1 MGPRGMA
8 AGALVG
14 GSLGVVA
21 GGITVGLLS
30 LTGTTMEEVRY
41 WQYKW
46 RTDRSQAY
54 KDGFELGLEQSNW
67 SHKSVIHDLHDIKIG
82 VTRPNLDELPDEPVT
97 PKKNEE
103 NEASKSEEVK
113 KSETPVKESSEK
125 K

>member
-1 MGPRGMA
+1 MG

-21 GGITVGLLS
+21 GGITVGLLK

-46 RTDRSQAY
+46 RADRHQAY
-54 KDGFELGLEQSNW
+54 RDGFELGLKNSPYN
-67 SHKSVIHDLHDIKIG
+67 HKSVIHDLHDIKIG
-82 VTRPNLDELPDEPVT
+82 VTRPNLDELSDEPPET
-97 PKKNEE
+97 KES
-103 NEASKSEEVK
+103 ASKEEEVK
-113 KSETPVKESSEK
+113 KSEEESKSPAQSSDK